1 MRTDC
6 AFFSQ
11 PCHVEMDSR
20 LRLTPCSNKNMSGLV
35 AENISIDDDDD
46 DAGGERPVFAKAS
59 NKSRF
64 SFAHLFTS
72 ATERW

>member
-1 MRTDC
+1 
-6 AFFSQ
+6 
-11 PCHVEMDSR
+11 
-20 LRLTPCSNKNMSGLV
+20 MSGLV